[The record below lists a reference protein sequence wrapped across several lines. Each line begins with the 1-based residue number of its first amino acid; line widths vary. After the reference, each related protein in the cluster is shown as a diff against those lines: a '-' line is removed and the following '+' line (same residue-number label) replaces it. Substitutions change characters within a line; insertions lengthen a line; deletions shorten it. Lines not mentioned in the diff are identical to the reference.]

1 MLQRNRLVLIGLL
14 AALAASACASAG
26 GTARPRTDVITAEEI
41 EATRVS
47 NLYELVQRLRPRWLD
62 LRSSQSFTSD
72 TQIVVYQGQSYLGGV
87 EMLRQFGRESAHRL
101 IYLDGPTASATLPGL
116 GTRQVEAAIV
126 INPVN

>member
-1 MLQRNRLVLIGLL
+1 MLQRNGLVLIGL
-14 AALAASACASAG
+14 LAASACASAG
-26 GTARPRTDVITAEEI
+26 GGDPRPRQDVITAEEI
-41 EATRVS
+41 EETRVS

-62 LRSSQSFTSD
+62 VRSNQSFTSD

-87 EMLRQFGRESAHRL
+87 EMLRQFGKESAYRL